1 MEDFATTSEA
11 HEQRRRHT
19 LSALGIEPLISR
31 FDAPYGKAS
40 VRFVEPEVAHA
51 ENLNRDVAIGQAPV
65 EPENQA
71 VVDPGLDG
79 QKERQDASRNRA
91 GNPAQ
96 HLRQPT
102 QAESAAIRPKEF
114 HQVDAVAFHLLLVSA
129 GEWLWVESLEDG
141 LLHKDQLALVHN
153 MAIAVSDAS
162 ADLVH
167 RQFVWPMAEHPHLPR
182 DAVAARQSLGAQLE
196 RIGKETPYRGIVLMG
211 EAVSQWVSEELHA
224 EAVVIPSTRQM
235 LQTPALK
242 RDAWSVLR
250 PLSQVANAKK
260 GN

>member
-11 HEQRRRHT
+11 REQRRRHT

-40 VRFVEPEVAHA
+40 VRFVEPKVAQA
-51 ENLNRDVAIGQAPV
+51 ENLNRDVAIGQAAL
-65 EPENQA
+65 EPERQA
-71 VVDPGLDG
+71 VANAGLDG
-79 QKERQDASRNRA
+79 QKEQRDASSNLA
-91 GNPAQ
+91 GNPTQ
-96 HLRQPT
+96 KPRQATP
-102 QAESAAIRPKEF
+102 AESPAIRPKEPQ
-114 HQVDAVAFHLLLVSA
+114 QVDAVAFHLLLVSA
-129 GEWLWVESLEDG
+129 GGRLWVESLEDG
-141 LLHKDQLALVHN
+141 LLHKEQLALVHN

-260 GN
+260 GD

>member
-1 MEDFATTSEA
+1 VEEAATTPEA
-11 HEQRRRHT
+11 REQRRRQT

-40 VRFVEPEVAHA
+40 VRFVEPELAQA
-51 ENLNRDVAIGQAPV
+51 ENLNRDVAIGQAAV
-65 EPENQA
+65 EPEKQA
-71 VVDPGLDG
+71 VVNPGLDG
-79 QKERQDASRNRA
+79 QEERQDSSSARA

-96 HLRQPT
+96 KPRQATQTESPT
-102 QAESAAIRPKEF
+102 IQPKAP

-141 LLHKDQLALVHN
+141 LLHKEQLALVHN

-167 RQFVWPMAEHPHLPR
+167 RQFLWPMAEHPHLPR

-211 EAVSQWVSEELHA
+211 EAVSQWVSEELHPK
-224 EAVVIPSTRQM
+224 AVVIPSTRQM
-235 LQTPALK
+235 LQTPTLK
-242 RDAWSVLR
+242 RDAWSVLK
-250 PLSQVANAKK
+250 PLSQVVNAKK
-260 GN
+260 GG

>member
-11 HEQRRRHT
+11 REQRRRHT

-40 VRFVEPEVAHA
+40 VRFVEPEVAQA
-51 ENLNRDVAIGQAPV
+51 ENLNRDVAIGQEPV
-65 EPENQA
+65 EPEQKA
-71 VVDPGLDG
+71 VVNPRLDG
-79 QKERQDASRNRA
+79 QKERQA
-91 GNPAQ
+91 
-96 HLRQPT
+96 T
-102 QAESAAIRPKEF
+102 QTESPAIRPKEP

-129 GEWLWVESLEDG
+129 GGRLWVESLEDG
-141 LLHKDQLALVHN
+141 LLHKEQLALVHN

-196 RIGKETPYRGIVLMG
+196 RIGKETPYLGIVLMG
-211 EAVSQWVSEELHA
+211 EAVSRWVSEELHR
-224 EAVVIPSTRQM
+224 ESVVIPSTRQM

-250 PLSQVANAKK
+250 PLSQVADAKK
-260 GN
+260 GD